1 MTPDH
6 IIKRDSPLV
15 LIVDDD
21 ATIRMLARTTLEQS
35 GFSVEEA
42 ADGDQGL
49 EAYTLLQPDIVLLD
63 VMMPGKDGFAVCH
76 ELRSMPGGDRVP
88 VAMMTGLDDIESI
101 SRAYEVGA
109 TEFLT
114 KPLNWMTLGHHV
126 RYMLRASKAFED
138 LHKSEMRNQALLKAI
153 PDVMFQ
159 INRDAVITNC
169 TAANSTQLGFSSNN
183 LTGKKLYDVLPNE
196 LAEQIMQLVAL
207 TLRSTG
213 TRIFEYQ
220 HLLDGRSHYYELR
233 FVGSSK
239 TECLAIVRDVTEQAE
254 ARDEIKRGKNFYEAV
269 IESSMDAIAISDAMG
284 TITSVNTA
292 MENIFHY
299 RKEELIG
306 KHLSELVIDDPDM
319 RNSIRSRTQ
328 EMFEKGGISYEAL
341 HKTRDGNVLE
351 TECSSSLI
359 KDSEGNYCAGVTII
373 RDTSGRKKLERHLLQ
388 AEKLKSL
395 GELAAG
401 VAHDFNNVLAVIIGR
416 AQILKNNFSLPPGHE
431 RRKAV
436 IDLVKGLE
444 VIEKAALDGA
454 ETVLRIQQ
462 FSRKSLDTK
471 DVEILDINKLLSDVM
486 EFTKVK
492 WDHDARLRGVKYSVR
507 KNFVPL
513 SPVAGRGSQLRE
525 VFINLINNAIDAMP
539 NGGSINVKSFM
550 QDNQAVIQVEDD
562 GPGIPEETRTRIF
575 DPFFTTKG
583 IQSTGLGLSISYGI
597 ISAHHGTISV
607 DSVEGN
613 GTTFTICLPE
623 AQQLTPT
630 VQPEQPQTPS
640 REATV
645 LVIED
650 EEEIRELLCEIISSC
665 GSSVETAHDGS
676 QGIKLFSQ
684 KPFDMVFTDLGMPG
698 LTGWQVAQEIKKI
711 NSSTP
716 VALITGYCIPDDS
729 NELQIKGV
737 DFVLNKPFLIDQV
750 LKLVQEGIELKAQLQ
765 HHDHPLH

>member
-1 MTPDH
+1 MSPDH

-21 ATIRMLARTTLEQS
+21 ATIRMLARTSLEQS

-42 ADGDQGL
+42 ADGDHVL
-49 EAYTLLQPDIVLLD
+49 EEYTRLQPDIVLLD
-63 VMMPGKDGFAVCH
+63 VMMPGKDGFTVCH

-88 VAMMTGLDDIESI
+88 VVMMTGLDDIESI

-114 KPLNWMTLGHHV
+114 KPINWMTLGHHV

-138 LHKSEMRNQALLKAI
+138 LQISEMRNQALLKAI
-153 PDVMFQ
+153 PDFMFQ
-159 INRDAVITNC
+159 IKHDAVITNC
-169 TAANSTQLGFSSNN
+169 TAANSTYLGFSTNS

-196 LAEQIMQLVAL
+196 LAEQIMQMVAL
-207 TLRSTG
+207 TLCSTD
-213 TRIFEYQ
+213 THIFEYQ
-220 HLLDGRSHYYELR
+220 HLLDGRSYYYELR

-254 ARDEIKRGKNFYEAV
+254 ARDEIKRGKDFFEAV

-284 TITSVNTA
+284 TIMSANTA
-292 MENIFHY
+292 MEKIFRY
-299 RKEELIG
+299 SKEELIG
-306 KHLSELVIDDPDM
+306 KHLSELVIDDPEM
-319 RNSIRSRTQ
+319 RNSIRSRTL
-328 EMFEKGGISYEAL
+328 EIFEKSGISYEAL
-341 HKTRDGNVLE
+341 YKTRDGSVIE

-373 RDTSGRKKLERHLLQ
+373 RDTSRRKKLERHLLQ

-416 AQILKNNFSLPPGHE
+416 AQILKNSFALPPGHE

-462 FSRKSLDTK
+462 FSRKSIDTK
-471 DVEILDINKLLSDVM
+471 DVDILDMNKLLSDVM

-492 WDHDARLRGVKYSVR
+492 WDHDARLRGVKYSVQ
-507 KNFVPL
+507 KNFAPL

-525 VFINLINNAIDAMP
+525 VFINLINNALDAMP
-539 NGGSINVKSFM
+539 NGGSITIKTCM
-550 QDNQAVIQVEDD
+550 LDNQAIIQVEDD

-597 ISAHHGTISV
+597 INAHHGTIHV
-607 DSVEGN
+607 DSAEGK

-630 VQPEQPQTPS
+630 IQPEQTQTPS
-640 REATV
+640 RGEATV

-665 GSSVETAHDGS
+665 GNSVETAQDGS

-698 LTGWQVAQEIKKI
+698 LTGWQVAQEIKKL

-729 NELQIKGV
+729 DELQQKGV

-750 LKLVQEGIELKAQLQ
+750 LKLVQEGLALKDIQQGRQ
-765 HHDHPLH
+765 HLH